1 MRHRTPPR
9 LAVAFLNRFGP
20 NDDGLAGDLIEE
32 FEAGRSR
39 LWFWKQVVLAAF
51 GETLRPDR
59 EIRPLRLAE
68 DHPPLGFVGSRVKAM
83 PSARPTVNLTASP
96 LAGIGGLG
104 LATLALLV
112 TWIVPEVWW
121 IAGASMLAGAAAG
134 IVLVAANRR
143 RADSRPWMGTP
154 SLLSRNTLDEDRAA
168 SEITAD
174 PRQ

>member
-20 NDDGLAGDLIEE
+20 NDDGL
-32 FEAGRSR
+32 
-39 LWFWKQVVLAAF
+39 
-51 GETLRPDR
+51 
-59 EIRPLRLAE
+59 
-68 DHPPLGFVGSRVKAM
+68 VGSEMCIRD
-83 PSARPTVNLTASP
+83 RL
-96 LAGIGGLG
+96 I
-104 LATLALLV
+104 

-143 RADSRPWMGTP
+143 RRDTSPWMGTP
-154 SLLSRNTLDEDRAA
+154 SLLSRDTVNEDQAA

-174 PRQ
+174 HRQ

>member
-20 NDDGLAGDLIEE
+20 NDDGLVGDLIED

-39 LWFWKQVVLAAF
+39 LWFWKQAGLAAF

-59 EIRPLRLAE
+59 EIRPLRLVE
-68 DHPPLGFVGSRVKAM
+68 DHPPLGFIGSRVKAM
-83 PSARPTVNLTASP
+83 PSARRMVNLTASP

-104 LATLALLV
+104 LATLALLI

-143 RADSRPWMGTP
+143 RRDPSPWMGTP
-154 SLLSRNTLDEDRAA
+154 TLLSRHTVDEDQAA

-174 PRQ
+174 HRQ